1 MGILKQVLHW
11 IQGHVSSE
19 KLEVEFECVPY
30 TMNTISISRFYL
42 VCTSR
47 YFKFKQKFYLRPI
60 SENGFSPIRYNQ
72 VSNIGMSFMYLI
84 RYFS

>member
-11 IQGHVSSE
+11 IQGHVSFV
-19 KLEVEFECVPY
+19 KLEVEFERVLPY
-30 TMNTISISRFYL
+30 PFLVFYL
-42 VCTSR
+42 VCTGR

-72 VSNIGMSFMYLI
+72 VNNIGMYFMDLI